1 VRLTSAVTRQPSRIP
16 VTILTGF
23 LGSGKS
29 TLVNRLL
36 REQPGRR
43 FGLVVNEFGQA
54 ALESQLIEAQRR
66 PLFELPSGC
75 VCCVSDGDLEAALK
89 AVLKKDARVGH
100 ILVEAS
106 GLSSPGPLVALL
118 TADKPAR
125 EFPFELGGVFGV
137 VDASNFLEREPAWP
151 AVAKQLAFADAVL
164 LTKTDLVRDD
174 HTAAVTA
181 ELARRFAGL
190 KVFSTTGA
198 LPWNLLFEQRAVAEV
213 AGLPAAG
220 PRFSRVTKGHEA
232 EVFEYRQPRAL
243 DPERLREVFAELPAG
258 ILRAK
263 GRLFLHDKSGTR
275 YKYLLQYTGAQKQL
289 HSRRWEKDEP
299 HQTDLVF
306 IGTAFDGQEL
316 GRRLDACAQTAEAPS

>member
-1 VRLTSAVTRQPSRIP
+1 MSHEPSRVP

-43 FGLVVNEFGQA
+43 FGLVVNEFGDA

-89 AVLKKDARVGH
+89 ALLKKDPRLGH

-125 EFPFELGGVFGV
+125 EFPFELGSVLGV
-137 VDASNFLEREPAWP
+137 VDASTFLEREPAWP
-151 AVAKQLAFADAVL
+151 TVARQLAFADAVL
-164 LTKTDLVRDD
+164 LTKTDLAPAERS
-174 HTAAVTA
+174 AAVTA
-181 ELARRFAGL
+181 ELTRRFPGL
-190 KVFSTTGA
+190 KVMTTAKA
-198 LPWNLLFEQRAVAEV
+198 LPWSVLFEQRAETAVAAV
-213 AGLPAAG
+213 R
-220 PRFSRVTKGHEA
+220 RFTRVTSGHEA
-232 EVFEYRQPRAL
+232 RVFEYTQEQPL
-243 DPERLREVFAELPAG
+243 HPESLGAVFADLPQG

-263 GRLFLHDKSGTR
+263 GVLLLADKTGGQ

-289 HSRRWEKDEP
+289 HSRRWEKAESKR
-299 HQTDLVF
+299 TSLVF
-306 IGTAFDGQEL
+306 IGTDFDGPEL
-316 GRRLDACAQTAEAPS
+316 GRRLDACANAAHSTGAPQ